1 MGSAGWRGQGKP
13 TYLKVQGEGLQ
24 ARGLRH
30 PPFTSLPPAPHR
42 SLPPLLEG
50 VLHQPFPFLLLRWG
64 RLDHPLLFAVNS
76 GSCLQLRLPLIQP
89 LHPPGLS
96 PPLLSLNPF
105 SLTVPGG
112 CILAL
117 DPQRERPQGLQD
129 SSIVW
134 GPACSPHN
142 ADTAPRFPLLLS
154 FFSPSRLPS
163 SLPDFFPTSAIVG
176 ILSCK
181 RGIPQAN

>member
-1 MGSAGWRGQGKP
+1 MEGARE
-13 TYLKVQGEGLQ
+13 TYLPKGTG
-24 ARGLRH
+24 RGATSPGIMT
-30 PPFTSLPPAPHR
+30 PPFHLSASCSPR

-117 DPQRERPQGLQD
+117 DPQREGPQGLQD
-129 SSIVW
+129 SSVVW

-142 ADTAPRFPLLLS
+142 ADTAPHFPLLLS
-154 FFSPSRLPS
+154 SFSPSRLPS
-163 SLPDFFPTSAIVG
+163 CLPDFFPTSAIVG